1 MERLECPFVVCD
13 PNNNNDGDTSTA
25 GLLCDSLNSLL
36 CLLHVMLI
44 RFGKQSVLA
53 YEPSFL
59 TFLQNL
65 AAVFMN
71 DRLGLHCKQATNG
84 FMVAGI
90 RRPAAI
96 TKRRHFLSVRS
107 GVVRAIQNTITPCWY
122 AFFG

>member
-1 MERLECPFVVCD
+1 
-13 PNNNNDGDTSTA
+13 
-25 GLLCDSLNSLL
+25 
-36 CLLHVMLI
+36 MLI

-65 AAVFMN
+65 AAAFMD
-71 DRLGLHCKQATNG
+71 DRLGLHCKQATDG
-84 FMVAGI
+84 LMVARV

-96 TKRRHFLSVRS
+96 AKRRHFLSVRS
-107 GVVRAIQNTITPCWY
+107 GVMRAIQDAITPCWY